1 MSRNRFLNGRTDW
14 NLRTMISWSTILEM
28 YATKDMK
35 NLLRQT
41 NRIID
46 LNIIYK
52 ELYAN
57 GNTE

>member
-1 MSRNRFLNGRTDW
+1 LKWWNRLES
-14 NLRTMISWSTILEM
+14 RTMISWSTILEM

-35 NLLRQT
+35 NLLRQM
-41 NRIID
+41 NRIIG

>member
-1 MSRNRFLNGRTDW
+1 
-14 NLRTMISWSTILEM
+14 M

-35 NLLRQT
+35 NLLRQM
-41 NRIID
+41 NRIIG